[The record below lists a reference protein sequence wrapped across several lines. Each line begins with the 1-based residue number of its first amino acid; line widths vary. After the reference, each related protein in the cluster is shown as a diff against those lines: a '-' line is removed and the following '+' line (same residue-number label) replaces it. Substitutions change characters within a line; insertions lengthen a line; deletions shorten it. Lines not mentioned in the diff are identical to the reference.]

1 MNGQQIVDFAIA
13 CGASWAGLE
22 RIALTKN
29 KQGVACSFSSEFD
42 AENFM
47 VYARD
52 MGINHKITREQE
64 FVLIWL

>member
-1 MNGQQIVDFAIA
+1 MNEKQIVDFAMQ
-13 CGASWAGLE
+13 CGATWAGVE

-29 KQGVACSFSSEFD
+29 KQGIACSFSSDFD

-52 MGINHKITREQE
+52 FIDNKITRDEE